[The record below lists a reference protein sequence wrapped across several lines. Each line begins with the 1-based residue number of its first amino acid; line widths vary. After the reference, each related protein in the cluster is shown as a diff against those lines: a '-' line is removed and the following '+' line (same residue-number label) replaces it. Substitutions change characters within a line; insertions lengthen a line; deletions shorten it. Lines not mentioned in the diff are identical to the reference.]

1 MIKVIFLLFFTLLTA
16 PALAAEPV
24 NFVIVPNDSNI
35 NFKTTYEGDVVV
47 GKFGKFSGDI
57 NFHPEAL
64 DKSTVKIH
72 VGTDSIESDY
82 DYAVDTLTT
91 EGWFNPD
98 EFPQAMFESGSFKS
112 LGNNK
117 YEAHG
122 FLTIRK
128 TKQPIKLSFSL
139 DKFDEKSAIVIGTA
153 KLLRSSYDLGWE
165 ETDKLKDEVEIDFK
179 VTANAK

>member
-1 MIKVIFLLFFTLLTA
+1 MIKVIFLLFFTLLAA
-16 PALAAEPV
+16 PAHAAEPV
-24 NFVIVPNDSNI
+24 SFVIVPNDSNI

-47 GKFGKFSGDI
+47 GKFAQFNGDI
-57 NFHPEAL
+57 KFHPESL
-64 DKSTVKIH
+64 DKSTVKIN
-72 VGTDSIESDY
+72 VTTESVESDY

-98 EFPQAMFESGSFKS
+98 EFPQAIFESGSFKP

-117 YEAHG
+117 YEADG

-128 TKQPIKLSFSL
+128 TKQPIKLGFSL
-139 DKFDEKSAIVIGTA
+139 DKFDEKSAIVTGTA
-153 KLLRSSYDLGWE
+153 KLLRSAYDLGWE
-165 ETDKLKDEVEIDFK
+165 ETDKLKDEVEINFK